1 MSSRT
6 RTNPLD
12 DKTISKVVKLSR
24 EYPKTL
30 QNAKLLK
37 QYLDQ
42 HGREPEKKRES

>member
-1 MSSRT
+1 MSSPA
-6 RTNPLD
+6 NPKVVD
-12 DKTISKVVKLSR
+12 NKTISKPVKLSR

-42 HGREPEKKRES
+42 YGTEKKRQS